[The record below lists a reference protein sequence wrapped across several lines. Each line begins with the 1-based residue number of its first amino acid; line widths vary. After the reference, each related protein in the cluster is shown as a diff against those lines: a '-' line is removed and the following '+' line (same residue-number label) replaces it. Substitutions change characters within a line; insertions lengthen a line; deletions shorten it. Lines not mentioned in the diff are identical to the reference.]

1 MFYVIELP
9 NACKTLIANILKTEA
24 HTEKPY

>member
-1 MFYVIELP
+1 MFYVIELL

-24 HTEKPY
+24 YTEKPY